1 MEKTIEEKKKRKLY
15 EIDVIQLAL
24 YYVLATLPR
33 TSNVQEEKDNC
44 SLENCM
50 EILKIELEIQSMN
63 ETVFYFPQAEKHIVN
78 NLSNQF
84 RKMDIVEYKKIIDDT
99 LLKIGCYNN
108 FFSGKIPLYYVSSEE
123 EVKELA
129 YEIYYFN
136 EGIEELKEEAKED
149 MYAKYEL
156 GQRYYYAHMDK
167 KAYEMMEQSAN
178 MGHKKAI
185 IDTIVFD

>member
-84 RKMDIVEYKKIIDDT
+84 RKMDIVEYKKN
-99 LLKIGCYNN
+99 Y
-108 FFSGKIPLYYVSSEE
+108 
-123 EVKELA
+123 
-129 YEIYYFN
+129 
-136 EGIEELKEEAKED
+136 
-149 MYAKYEL
+149 
-156 GQRYYYAHMDK
+156 R
-167 KAYEMMEQSAN
+167 
-178 MGHKKAI
+178 
-185 IDTIVFD
+185 